1 MLDNATP
8 KDDQPETPLVTTTR
22 KAYSRTRVMGRRG
35 ARLGPWLEIG
45 NYRVD
50 EDGVVRVVVDRLPLG
65 FTGVICLA
73 LPGQLPPA
81 DIQPQRPAPAA
92 ETDPDIDPDDPFD

>member
-8 KDDQPETPLVTTTR
+8 KDDQPETPLVTTR

-45 NYRVD
+45 NGRVE

-65 FTGVICLA
+65 FTGVVCLA

>member
-1 MLDNATP
+1 
-8 KDDQPETPLVTTTR
+8 
-22 KAYSRTRVMGRRG
+22 
-35 ARLGPWLEIG
+35 
-45 NYRVD
+45 
-50 EDGVVRVVVDRLPLG
+50 VVVDRLPLG

-81 DIQPQRPAPAA
+81 DIQPQRPGPPA